1 MYPYNDMSPEEL
13 LFAAAEDSE
22 LFGRLFFPKT
32 CRQKSPHFH
41 KEMDRVMEDPRN
53 RYVSF
58 QVFRGGAKTTKL
70 RLFAAKRI
78 AFAISRTILI
88 VGKSQDHAAKTL
100 EWIMKQVETNKQY
113 ATAFG
118 LEKGFKWNSTELEIV
133 NKSAG
138 GVRIRILALGITGS
152 IRGLNID
159 DHRPDLILLDDPV
172 DEENSATPEQRD
184 KVENLLYGAL
194 MKSLAPA
201 SEAPDA
207 CLVLAQTP
215 LHPEDIS
222 EKSAKDPSW
231 AFVRFSCF
239 NEKGES
245 QWPERWTTEE
255 LKKEK
260 ESHIE
265 RNLLPLWLREMEC
278 TLVNEQYSAFKRE
291 WLIDT
296 PFDPEGGIVYM
307 GIDPTPPPKDS
318 IVKQKNKKLD
328 DAVICVI
335 RYVAGNI
342 YILETWS
349 AKSPDPEEFTNA
361 FFSLA
366 ARYRPFKVGVETHL
380 FQRMLKWYLEREM
393 TRRREYYTL
402 IPVEDKRQKEVR
414 IIQTISR
421 YASNGKLHILPG
433 MSELREQFY
442 AFQQNA
448 TGQRDDFL
456 DALSIALDLIS
467 PGIEGLTIDG
477 EYDIIDESSIPDLG
491 DDWRTAP

>member
-1 MYPYNDMSPEEL
+1 MQPLEDLTPEEIL
-13 LFAAAEDSE
+13 YLSAEDSE
-22 LFGRLFFPKT
+22 FFGRFFFPKT
-32 CRQKSPHFH
+32 CRQKSPDFH

-100 EWIMKQVETNKQY
+100 EWLMKAIEFNKAY
-113 ATAFG
+113 ATFFR
-118 LEKGFKWNSTELEIV
+118 LKKGFKWNSTELEII
-133 NKSAG
+133 NESAG
-138 GVRIRILALGITGS
+138 GVRIRVLAMGITGS

-172 DEENSATPEQRD
+172 DEENAATTEQRD

-201 SEAPDA
+201 SESPDA

-222 EKSAKDPSW
+222 EKSAKDPAW

-245 QWPERWTTEE
+245 QWPDRWTTEE
-255 LKKEK
+255 LLREK
-260 ESHIE
+260 QSHIE

-278 TLVNEQYSAFKRE
+278 TLVTEQYSAFKRE
-291 WLIDT
+291 WLIEA
-296 PFDPEGGIVYM
+296 PYVPEGGIILM
-307 GIDPTPPPKDS
+307 GIDPTPPPKDNL
-318 IVKQKNKKLD
+318 VKQKNRKLD
-328 DAVICVI
+328 DAVICI
-335 RYVAGNI
+335 IKYVAGNV
-342 YILETWS
+342 YICETWH
-349 AKSPDPEEFTNA
+349 AKSPDPEEFANA

-366 ARYRPFKVGVETHL
+366 GKWRPFKIGIETIL

-393 TRRREYYTL
+393 VQRRQFYTL

-421 YASNGKLHILPG
+421 YASNGRLHILPG

-442 AFQQNA
+442 TFQQNA

-467 PGIEGLTIDG
+467 PGLEGLTIEG
-477 EYDIIDESSIPDLG
+477 EYDLVDESDIPELT
-491 DDWRTAP
+491 DWRTAP